1 MILYNSKNQIRT
13 NSQTPR
19 GFKFHCIVLLN
30 YDTIEELH
38 NGKLFW
44 LKANQRELEDK
55 EFKNT
60 ELFWGSNR
68 NSSFELLTRLHK
80 VLIKLQV
87 TNSKF

>member
-1 MILYNSKNQIRT
+1 M
-13 NSQTPR
+13 
-19 GFKFHCIVLLN
+19 LLN

-44 LKANQRELEDK
+44 LKANQGELEDEK